1 MGRAD
6 YHKPG
11 DFNRICDVC
20 GFKRKASETQEDWR
34 GKIVCADTCFE
45 ERHPQDYVR
54 GRYDEQRVN
63 KPRPDVEPDYL
74 EEDEITLDD
83 F

>member
-6 YHKPG
+6 YHRRG

-20 GFKRKASETQEDWR
+20 GFKRKASDTIENWR
-34 GKIVCADTCFE
+34 GLLVCADTCFE
-45 ERHPQDYVR
+45 HRHPQDFVR
-54 GRYDEQRVN
+54 GQYDEQRVY
-63 KPRPDVEPDYL
+63 KARPDSEPDYL
-74 EEDEITLDD
+74 EEDEITADD